1 MTAEANK
8 KMKNAVAWVEIP
20 ASEMDRAKS
29 FYESILD
36 VEMVDLEL
44 PDLEMSMFPVE
55 ETGVGAALCKHDNF
69 YYPSHEGPLVYF
81 SANPDL
87 QQVLD
92 RIEGAGGKIIQN
104 KTQISDEYGFMAIF
118 EDSEGNRVALHSEQ

>member
-1 MTAEANK
+1 MSTEAKK

-20 ASEMDRAKS
+20 VNEMGRAKK
-29 FYESILD
+29 FYGGILD
-36 VEMVDLEL
+36 VEMIDLEL

-55 ETGVGAALCKHDNF
+55 ETGVGGALCKHDNF